1 MITLYYASINSSDI
15 YAIKWLERHGM
26 EVNKKIMRQLSKK
39 DLLKVLSLTENG
51 FSDILKRP
59 SKTNRKTQ
67 KAIDKVE
74 NMSFKEGINFILRN
88 SDILRSPIVIE
99 RDKLVI
105 GYNVEEMRV
114 FLSKDYRSVE
124 RLRQI

>member
-74 NMSFKEGINFILRN
+74 NMSFKEGINFILGN
-88 SDILRSPIVIE
+88 SDILRSPIIIE
-99 RDKLVI
+99 KDKLVI

-124 RLRQI
+124 RLGQI